1 MRSGFMINITE
12 PNNSYNLTLTISVKK
27 QEIYIQVAKLIYIPC
42 NNKS

>member
-27 QEIYIQVAKLIYIPC
+27 QEIYISSKANIYTMQ
-42 NNKS
+42 